1 VTSQSLALSALS
13 LFLLP
18 GCAGTFDGTWLLQW
32 DLETQTVQS
41 TCDISGDQYLG
52 DHYEWMDVYST
63 TGGALVLTNGDEEYV
78 GAATKTD
85 FKVEA
90 EYFEVV
96 GNTYLTSADTIT
108 ASLSGKDL
116 TGERTLNVTDGDSDS
131 ECRTQTKLNF
141 TGVKMTG
148 TAKTSRTIGTQSSQ
162 SASSN

>member
-1 VTSQSLALSALS
+1 MTSKSLALSAIS

-18 GCAGTFDGTWLLQW
+18 GCTGTFDGTWLLQW
-32 DLETQTVQS
+32 DLETRAVQS
-41 TCDISGDQYLG
+41 TCDVSGDQYLG
-52 DHYEWMDVYST
+52 DHYEWVDVYST
-63 TGGALVLTNGDEEYV
+63 TGGALVLSNGDEEYV
-78 GAATKTD
+78 GTATGTD

-96 GNTYLTSADTIT
+96 GNTYITSADTIT

-116 TGERTLNVTDGDSDS
+116 TGERTLNLTDGDSDS

-141 TGVKMTG
+141 TGVKMKG

>member
-1 VTSQSLALSALS
+1 MTSKSLALSAIS

-18 GCAGTFDGTWLLQW
+18 GCTGTFDGTWLLQW
-32 DLETQTVQS
+32 DLETRAVQS
-41 TCDISGDQYLG
+41 TCDVSGDQYLG
-52 DHYEWMDVYST
+52 DHYEWVDVYST
-63 TGGALVLTNGDEEYV
+63 TGGALVLSNGDEEYV
-78 GAATKTD
+78 GTATGTD

-96 GNTYLTSADTIT
+96 GNTYITSADTIT

-116 TGERTLNVTDGDSDS
+116 TGERTLNLTDGDSDS
-131 ECRTQTKLNF
+131 EGRTQTKLNF
-141 TGVKMTG
+141 TGVKMKG